1 MSYAPHL
8 SGLRFQ
14 QTLARDAPMNPLP
27 TLMDPS
33 TPLKAFGDS
42 TSENV
47 KWVCKKSYYTEY
59 IDDYDLKGH
68 KGKIFEAANAANA
81 TYSERALI
89 IAMAMVMRT
98 SVHGCQ
104 QQMCSR

>member
-33 TPLKAFGDS
+33 TPLNAFGDS

-68 KGKIFEAANAANA
+68 KAKSSKRPMPP
-81 TYSERALI
+81 TR
-89 IAMAMVMRT
+89 RT
-98 SVHGCQ
+98 ASAH
-104 QQMCSR
+104 SSLPWPW